1 MVAQPDLFAYP
12 GIPGVKTN
20 DNTTLKAALQISA
33 RAQILR
39 AKVYESLLESGP
51 ASADQIA
58 GRLRETILTIRP
70 RCSELRA
77 SGHIQDSGERAFN
90 ESGKMAIVWKAVD
103 PRASST

>member
-39 AKVYESLLESGP
+39 AKACSK
-51 ASADQIA
+51 A
-58 GRLRETILTIRP
+58 GRRRQTR
-70 RCSELRA
+70 
-77 SGHIQDSGERAFN
+77 
-90 ESGKMAIVWKAVD
+90 
-103 PRASST
+103 